1 MARDTLIAAALA
13 GICALAPQAA
23 LAQEQPGA
31 GQSRIVVPSPVLTLD
46 WETLYDQSQWGIR
59 VRREIAAASRALNAE
74 NNRIADDLVAEERAL
89 TDRRPAMDP
98 KAFRLEADA
107 FDTRATEIRAA
118 QKAKAQAIQ
127 TQLEQER
134 QAFIQS
140 VVPVLDTML
149 TERGAVV
156 VLDRRAII
164 RGLANIDVTEDLVT
178 LIDRD
183 IGDGAGVVAPLVT
196 IDSEGAGADAPAAGP
211 APTDPSAH

>member
-1 MARDTLIAAALA
+1 
-13 GICALAPQAA
+13 
-23 LAQEQPGA
+23 
-31 GQSRIVVPSPVLTLD
+31 
-46 WETLYDQSQWGIR
+46 
-59 VRREIAAASRALNAE
+59 
-74 NNRIADDLVAEERAL
+74 
-89 TDRRPAMDP
+89 MDP

-211 APTDPSAH
+211 APTDPSAQ